1 MAEAVKQTSGRSQ
14 PTMSTVKK
22 LGLVTATS
30 LVIGNMIGSGIFL
43 LPSSLAPYGLLSVV
57 GWLVTSFGA
66 LMLAL
71 VFAKLSQ
78 IIIGAGGPY
87 TYSRVGFGDFVGFW
101 IAWGYWIALW
111 VSIAGVAVAFIG
123 YLAAFWPALNSDK
136 RLAGAIAILMIWILT
151 FINLRGADLAGKV
164 QTVSTIVKVIP
175 LVLVGIIG
183 LMYFNSANLAQWT
196 PSAAEPSMYRAV
208 QAVVALT
215 LWSYLG
221 LESAAVAT
229 DTIENPTKT
238 IPRATMI
245 GTIFVA
251 VVYILSSTAVL
262 GIVPASI
269 LETSSFP
276 FATAAETLW
285 GPTAF
290 YFVAFCA
297 AVSCLGAANG
307 FILITPQVSSAAAD
321 DKLFPAPFSRRTR
334 SGVPAWGMILAA
346 ILESV
351 VLALNYSGSQNAV
364 EIFNFIILLATLT
377 TLIPYAFC
385 AMAEVMIFFNDR
397 ERFSG
402 QRLGASI
409 TVAVL
414 AFLYSVY
421 AVIGSGA
428 TSVMWGFVLLLAGIP
443 VYVWMRK
450 EQGTTVKG

>member
-1 MAEAVKQTSGRSQ
+1 
-14 PTMSTVKK
+14 
-22 LGLVTATS
+22 
-30 LVIGNMIGSGIFL
+30 
-43 LPSSLAPYGLLSVV
+43 
-57 GWLVTSFGA
+57 
-66 LMLAL
+66 
-71 VFAKLSQ
+71 
-78 IIIGAGGPY
+78 
-87 TYSRVGFGDFVGFW
+87 
-101 IAWGYWIALW
+101 
-111 VSIAGVAVAFIG
+111 
-123 YLAAFWPALNSDK
+123 
-136 RLAGAIAILMIWILT
+136 
-151 FINLRGADLAGKV
+151 
-164 QTVSTIVKVIP
+164 
-175 LVLVGIIG
+175 
-183 LMYFNSANLAQWT
+183 
-196 PSAAEPSMYRAV
+196 
-208 QAVVALT
+208 
-215 LWSYLG
+215 

-238 IPRATMI
+238 IPRATMV

-262 GIVPASI
+262 GVVPAST
-269 LETSSFP
+269 LESSSFP

-285 GPTAF
+285 GPAAF

-321 DKLFPAPFSRRTR
+321 DKLFPAAFSRRTKN
-334 SGVPAWGMILAA
+334 GVPAWGMILAA

-351 VLALNYSGSQNAV
+351 VLALNYSGSQSAV

-377 TLIPYAFC
+377 TLIPYVFC
-385 AMAEVMIFFNDR
+385 AMAEIMIFFNDR

-414 AFLYSVY
+414 AFIYSVY
-421 AVIGSGA
+421 AIIGSGA

-450 EQGTTVKG
+450 EQTTEDKG